1 MKKAPEVGDEN
12 RRKAGKRKKMRETD
26 FGNFVLKVEEN
37 GGGRLG
43 TVEHLYF
50 PVFSLLQVMQVLTF
64 TPFSP
69 ISSTFPLLK

>member
-1 MKKAPEVGDEN
+1 MKKAPKVGDEN
-12 RRKAGKRKKMRETD
+12 RRKAGKIKTGETD
-26 FGNFVLKVEEN
+26 FANFVLEVEDD
-37 GGGRLG
+37 GGERLR